1 VLVDPRDS
9 KSYDIHFDPAMNGIQ
24 DRLYEGG
31 DVTVTTTFDG
41 ANYTASSIAVNAV
54 PAK

>member
-1 VLVDPRDS
+1 VE
-9 KSYDIHFDPAMNGIQ
+9 

-41 ANYTASSIAVNAV
+41 ANYTASSIVVNAA
-54 PAK
+54 PTK

>member
-1 VLVDPRDS
+1 
-9 KSYDIHFDPAMNGIQ
+9 MNGIQ

-41 ANYTASSIAVNAV
+41 ANYTASSIVVNTV